1 MEANGLTS
9 AQLRIGQ
16 QLIIPLA
23 TATPVPSPTQ
33 P

>member
-9 AQLRIGQ
+9 TQLRVGQ
-16 QLIIPLA
+16 QLTIPSV
-23 TATPVPSPTQ
+23 TATPVPLPTQ